1 MTASY
6 GRYRTF
12 DDYTT
17 KKGKGGNIVIE
28 IVDFKSNHLIWQ
40 GAAVGA
46 LTGLSSPEDAD
57 EVVPKA
63 VRDILS
69 KFPPK

>member
-1 MTASY
+1 MSSEYKEGT
-6 GRYRTF
+6 
-12 DDYTT
+12 
-17 KKGKGGNIVIE
+17 IVIE
-28 IVDFKSNHLIWQ
+28 IVDFKSNQLIWQ